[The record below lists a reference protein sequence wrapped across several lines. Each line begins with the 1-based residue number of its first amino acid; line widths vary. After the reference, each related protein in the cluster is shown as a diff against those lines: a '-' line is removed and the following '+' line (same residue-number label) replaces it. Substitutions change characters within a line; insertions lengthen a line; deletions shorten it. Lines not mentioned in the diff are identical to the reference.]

1 MKKDILHSLSLGSVI
16 AIYDRRMNG
25 KDTHLSVVLSV
36 EGRTIEVIDSKESV
50 HRNGLLS
57 YSHMQLKNN
66 ADKRY
71 ERLKVFG
78 AKRNRNIP
86 ADKGLL
92 RCLMAVSY
100 PLEITLG
107 GSGFAKFYVANHFT
121 A

>member
-1 MKKDILHSLSLGSVI
+1 MGYNRRHPACRSNEIRFLKMKKDILHSLSLGS
-16 AIYDRRMNG
+16 
-25 KDTHLSVVLSV
+25 
-36 EGRTIEVIDSKESV
+36 VIDSKESV

-78 AKRNRNIP
+78 VKRNRNIP